1 MAKLTLVNAQRML
14 LGIIA
19 SVEVGVTSPVD
30 AVEEVATLKAQAE
43 AANLA
48 FQANYTLADFEKI
61 RTDYVSNYDSSE
73 EFESSSSSY

>member
-1 MAKLTLVNAQRML
+1 ML

-19 SVEVGVTSPVD
+19 SVDMGITSPVD

-48 FQANYTLADFEKI
+48 FQANYTLEDFEKI
-61 RTDYVSNYDSSE
+61 RAEALVQYDSSDSTYD
-73 EFESSSSSY
+73 SSSSSYQ